1 MNTIKCPKC
10 GEQIEVSEALKIQIQ
25 QESRVEIENAVRKE
39 LEGKANLEMQELKKI
54 LEEKEAKI
62 SNFRE
67 EEIKLREEKRKLEE
81 KEKELEIT
89 TQRRIDEERKK
100 IEEITLKKALEE
112 HELKDKEQDEKY
124 RIALR
129 QIEELKSKMQQGS
142 MQIQGEVLELEVQDI
157 LTKEFPL
164 DNISEVKK
172 GQRGADVVQE
182 VIDKLNR
189 NCGKI
194 LWETKNAQWKN
205 EWIAKLKE
213 DQRQA
218 KAVLAVL
225 VVENPP
231 EGLKDFKFEN
241 GIWIVTRK
249 LVRVLA
255 SALRFDLIRVNQ
267 EKVSSSGKNEKME
280 ILYQYFTG
288 VEFKQRI
295 EAIVEA
301 FGNFQEEIE
310 REKRWFASKWA
321 RQEKELR
328 KVIDHTHGMYGD
340 LQGISGNALG
350 QIKSLELD
358 SGKEKK

>member
-1 MNTIKCPKC
+1 MNKIKCPKC
-10 GEQIEVSEALKIQIQ
+10 GEQIEIDQALKIQIQ
-25 QESRVEIENAVRKE
+25 DESRVEIENALRKE
-39 LEGKANLEMQELKKI
+39 LEEKTNLEKKELKKI
-54 LEEKEAKI
+54 IEENEVKI
-62 SNFRE
+62 NSFRE
-67 EEIKLREEKRKLEE
+67 EELKLRGEKRRLEE
-81 KEKELEIT
+81 KEKEMEVT

-100 IEEITLKKALEE
+100 IEELTLKKALEE
-112 HELKDKEQDEKY
+112 HELKDREKEEKY

-164 DNISEVKK
+164 DHISEVKK
-172 GQRGADVVQE
+172 GQRGADVIQE

-218 KAVLAVL
+218 KAILAVL

-231 EGLKDFKFEN
+231 EGLVDFKFEN
-241 GIWIVTRK
+241 GIWITTRK
-249 LVRVLA
+249 LVRSLA

-267 EKVSSSGKNEKME
+267 EKVNSIGKNEKME
-280 ILYQYFTG
+280 VLYHYFTG

-295 EAIVEA
+295 EAIVET
-301 FGNFQEEIE
+301 FSNFQEEIE
-310 REKRWFASKWA
+310 REKRWFAAKWS

-328 KVIDHTHGMYGD
+328 KVIDSTHGMYGD
-340 LQGISGNALG
+340 LQGISGNSLP
-350 QIKSLELD
+350 QIKSLELE
-358 SGKEKK
+358 SGEEKK